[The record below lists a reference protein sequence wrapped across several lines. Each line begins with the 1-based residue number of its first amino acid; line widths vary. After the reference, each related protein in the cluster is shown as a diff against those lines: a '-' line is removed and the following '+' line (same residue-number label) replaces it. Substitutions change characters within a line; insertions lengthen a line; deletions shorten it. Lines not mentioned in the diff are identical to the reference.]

1 MSLNGRIIG
10 LLEDDPI
17 MGESLVQRL
26 ALEGT
31 VVRWWKT
38 GREAISELNRA
49 KPEAVICDI
58 RLPDMSG
65 EEVFRELAGAGSI
78 PPFLFITAFG
88 DIDHAVGLIRAGA
101 GDYVTKPFE
110 MPDFLDRLEG
120 ILPDVADTDGDTA
133 LGRSDSMR
141 NVSQSL
147 RRIARRKT
155 AVLLTGETGVG
166 KEVCAKFLHDAG
178 GSDRPFMAVNCA
190 AIPADLMEA
199 ELFGHEKGA
208 FTGAQARHAG
218 YAERAGSGTLFL
230 DEIGEL
236 SPAMQSK
243 LLRLLEERQYSRVGG
258 EKALEFGARVVCA
271 TNANLQK
278 RVAEG
283 TFREDLFYRINVVA
297 IEVPPLRN
305 RPDDIM
311 ALLEVFFET
320 YNAGFDTNLRGI
332 SALVEEAAIAHP
344 WPGNVREL
352 RNRVER
358 AVAMAPGPWLMP
370 ADLFP
375 ERSPTLP
382 ADDVALWSLEAARD
396 AAERRHIQRALGLTG
411 NEMAQAARLLGISRT
426 TLWEKMRRLGLSA
439 PTH

>member
-1 MSLNGRIIG
+1 M
-10 LLEDDPI
+10 
-17 MGESLVQRL
+17 
-26 ALEGT
+26 
-31 VVRWWKT
+31 
-38 GREAISELNRA
+38 
-49 KPEAVICDI
+49 PEAVICDI

-65 EEVFRELAGAGSI
+65 EEVFRELAGAGSVA
-78 PPFLFITAFG
+78 PFLFITAFG

-110 MPDFLDRLEG
+110 MPDFLERLVG
-120 ILPDVADTDGDTA
+120 ILPEAAASTDGDAA
-133 LGRSDSMR
+133 LGRSAAMR
-141 NVSQSL
+141 KVSQTL
-147 RRIARRKT
+147 RRIGRLKT
-155 AVLLTGETGVG
+155 AVLLTGETGAG

-243 LLRLLEERQYSRVGG
+243 LLRLLEERQFSRVGG

-283 TFREDLFYRINVVA
+283 SFREDLFYRINVVA

-305 RPDDIM
+305 RPEDIM
-311 ALLEVFFET
+311 ALLEVFFES

-375 ERSPTLP
+375 EKSAELP
-382 ADDVALWSLEAARD
+382 AADAALSSLEAARD
-396 AAERRHIQRALGLTG
+396 AAERRHIQRALSLTG

-439 PTH
+439 PAH

>member
-38 GREAISELNRA
+38 GKEAISELNRA
-49 KPEAVICDI
+49 RPEAVICDI

-110 MPDFLDRLEG
+110 MPDFLERLQG
-120 ILPDVADTDGDTA
+120 ILPEAAGVEADAA
-133 LGRSDSMR
+133 LGQSAAMR
-141 NVSQSL
+141 KVCQAL
-147 RRIARRKT
+147 RRVARLKT
-155 AVLLTGETGVG
+155 AVLLTGETGTG
-166 KEVCAKFLHDAG
+166 KEVCARFVHNAG
-178 GSDRPFMAVNCA
+178 GGDRPFMAVNCA

-218 YAERAGSGTLFL
+218 YAERAGNGTLFL

-236 SPAMQSK
+236 SPGMQSK
-243 LLRLLEERQYSRVGG
+243 LLRLLEERRFSRVGG
-258 EKALEFGARVVCA
+258 EKTLGFEARVVCA
-271 TNANLQK
+271 TNANLEK
-278 RVAEG
+278 RVAGG
-283 TFREDLFYRINVVA
+283 TFREDLFYRINVVP
-297 IEVPPLRN
+297 IEVPPLRE
-305 RPDDIM
+305 RPEDVM
-311 ALLEVFFET
+311 PLLEAFFDT
-320 YNAGFDTNLRGI
+320 YNTSFDTSLRGV
-332 SALVEEAAIAHP
+332 SALVEEAALAHP

-358 AVAMAPGPWLMP
+358 AVAMAAGPWLMP

-375 ERSPTLP
+375 ERGLDGTDETGGL
-382 ADDVALWSLEAARD
+382 ASLEAARD
-396 AAERRHIQRALGLTG
+396 AAERRHIQRALTLTG
-411 NEMAQAARLLGISRT
+411 NEMAQAAKLLGISRT
-426 TLWEKMRRLGLSA
+426 TLWEKMRRLELSA